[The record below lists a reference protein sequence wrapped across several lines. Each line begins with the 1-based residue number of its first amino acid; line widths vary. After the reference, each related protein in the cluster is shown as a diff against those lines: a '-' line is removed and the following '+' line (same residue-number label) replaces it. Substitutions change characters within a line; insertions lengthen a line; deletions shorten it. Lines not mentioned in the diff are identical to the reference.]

1 MSPSRFAAVAVLAV
15 ALTAAG
21 CSRIQFGYGQAER
34 VVAWT
39 LESYL
44 PLDRRQSDALASQ
57 LSEFKQWHCRTQV
70 AGYAAWLRQVG
81 AELRDGV
88 AAEQVASRFANVR
101 HFGRVMAGEAGPRLA
116 GLARSLTDRQL
127 DELAQA
133 MDKSN
138 RKYRRDFVNA
148 AYPDVVA
155 KRASRTRERLEFWAG
170 PLTPQQRQAV
180 ERWSASL
187 EPTQAEML
195 TSRERWQKQL
205 RSALARR
212 DNPERLGSRLAA
224 LMSEPERWYTPE
236 LVDMLDG
243 NRARTFAM
251 ISEVSALMTEQ
262 QRRKVL
268 ERTESMAKDFEAVA
282 CLPPVRNAA
291 AEPADVGQVRPT
303 GR

>member
-1 MSPSRFAAVAVLAV
+1 
-15 ALTAAG
+15 
-21 CSRIQFGYGQAER
+21 
-34 VVAWT
+34 
-39 LESYL
+39 
-44 PLDRRQSDALASQ
+44 
-57 LSEFKQWHCRTQV
+57 
-70 AGYAAWLRQVG
+70 VG

-88 AAEQVASRFANVR
+88 TPEQVASRFANVR
-101 HFGRVMAGEAGPRLA
+101 HFGRVMAGEAGPRFA
-116 GLARSLTDRQL
+116 GLAHSLTERQL

-138 RKYRRDFVNA
+138 RKYRRDFVDV

-170 PLTPQQRQAV
+170 PLTPQQRQV
-180 ERWSASL
+180 VDRWSASL
-187 EPTQAEML
+187 EPAQAEML
-195 TSRERWQKQL
+195 TSRERWQKRL

-212 DNPERLGSRLAA
+212 DDSERLGTRLTA
-224 LMSEPERWYTPE
+224 LMSDPERWYTPE
-236 LVDMLDG
+236 LLEMLDG

-251 ISEVSALMTEQ
+251 VSEVSALMTEQ

-282 CLPPVRNAA
+282 CLPPVRNAGTA
-291 AEPADVGQVRPT
+291 PSEVGQVLPT